1 MRKAAVLLMS
11 PSLLSWT
18 IAGNV
23 GTRCRAAW
31 TCRNCSKGEEE
42 VAGQGMMEE
51 DMGTWVSAVVQAEV
65 GCTIGHPVS

>member
-1 MRKAAVLLMS
+1 MCKAAVLLMP

-31 TCRNCSKGEEE
+31 TCRNCSKQEVE
-42 VAGQGMMEE
+42 VAGLGKMVEGM
-51 DMGTWVSAVVQAEV
+51 DTLVTAEV
-65 GCTIGHPVS
+65 